1 MSKFEQ
7 AEIYLKEVMSI
18 PVEIAING
26 INTQLK
32 NDRVVP
38 GLKLIVTGGQAIQT
52 YFPNSEPLRT
62 HDYDLKLIAPK
73 DINMNQSVKDR
84 MRLLGRGATRYM
96 EIALNDYVNDILPRV
111 RRNIKDKFGLDLV
124 GQEGKIFNASVNLR
138 NPALNT
144 VFFRLRDGQRVRANS
159 MVDIYVV
166 DPKEIEEHYYTFTGL
181 EGSNPILSED
191 AGNYYIPFKYINDIP
206 YAAMGYILWDTLRM
220 VKNTRD
226 PGSPKRERYKEKRD
240 AIIQALNNPKSKM
253 SCNAVK
259 DFIVNCERTYNE
271 CMIRGK
277 NFDTIEK
284 LLRFGL
290 DEGLIPPDREVIE
303 KILDTYDV
311 NYVCQSIKR
320 ML

>member
-1 MSKFEQ
+1 MNNFEQ
-7 AEIYLKEVMSI
+7 AEIYLKEIMSI
-18 PVEIAING
+18 PVELGVKDINR
-26 INTQLK
+26 QLK

-52 YFPNSEPLRT
+52 YFPNSEQLRT
-62 HDYDLKLIAPK
+62 HDYDLKIIAPK
-73 DINMNQSVKDR
+73 DVTITPTVKDR

-96 EIALNDYVNDILPRV
+96 EIALNEYVNDILLKV
-111 RRNIKDKFGLDLV
+111 RKNIKDKFNLELV
-124 GQEGKIFNASVNLR
+124 YQESKIFNASVNLR

-144 VFFRLRDGQRVRANS
+144 VFFRLRDGQKVRTNS

-166 DPKEIEEHYYTFTGL
+166 DPQEIQEHYYTFTGL
-181 EGSNPILSED
+181 EGSNPILSGD

-220 VKNTRD
+220 VENTRD
-226 PGSPKRERYKEKRD
+226 PGSPKRERYREKRD

-271 CMIRGK
+271 CRIRGK
-277 NFDTIEK
+277 NFDTVES

-290 DEGLIPPDREVIE
+290 DEGLIPPDRDVIE